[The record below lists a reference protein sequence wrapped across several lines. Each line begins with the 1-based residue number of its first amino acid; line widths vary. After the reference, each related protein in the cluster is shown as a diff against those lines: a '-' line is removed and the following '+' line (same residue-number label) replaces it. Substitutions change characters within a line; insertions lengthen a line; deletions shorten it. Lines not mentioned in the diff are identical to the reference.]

1 MQRRCPRS
9 LDRGESAAD
18 PELREFARLA
28 RAEAKRALAALI
40 EVMADRGAAPSARIA
55 AAGAVL
61 GWGFGHGAAQ
71 ERKNA
76 PTELAIR
83 WLRAD
88 EAEQR
93 SAKPRDAKQR
103 PRP

>member
-1 MQRRCPRS
+1 MQRRWPRNF
-9 LDRGESAAD
+9 DRGELPAG
-18 PELREFARLA
+18 PELTEFAQLA
-28 RAEAKRALAALI
+28 RAEAKGALAALI
-40 EVMADRGAAPSARIA
+40 EVMGDRGAAPSARIA

-61 GWGFGHGAAQ
+61 GWGFGSGAAE
-71 ERKNA
+71 ERKDA

-88 EAEQR
+88 EVEQR
-93 SAKPRDAKQR
+93 DAKPRAAKQR